1 MLLVTI
7 ASSVVTGALAVTI
20 SLRVQDSN
28 NAKFCAM
35 IVAQDDAYRIVPPTS
50 PTGRNIAAA
59 MHKLR
64 RDLDC

>member
-20 SLRVQDSN
+20 SLRVQDSQTR
-28 NAKFCAM
+28 KFCS
-35 IVAQDDAYRIVPPTS
+35 IVVAQDDAYATTPPTT
-50 PTGRNIAAA
+50 PTGKKIAAA

-64 RDLDC
+64 RDLHC